1 MKHDLV
7 ETMTEV
13 NYKKIKQYIADSKK
27 RDKAGNPEQ
36 IYLIHG
42 EELLC
47 KSALNEL
54 LDFLLPP
61 GDRSVGQHVF
71 DGGNENIPDAI
82 EQCRTYSLLGGARVV
97 CIYDSRI
104 FYSRQD
110 SL

>member
-1 MKHDLV
+1 
-7 ETMTEV
+7 
-13 NYKKIKQYIADSKK
+13 
-27 RDKAGNPEQ
+27 
-36 IYLIHG
+36 
-42 EELLC
+42 
-47 KSALNEL
+47 

-82 EQCRTYSLLGGARVV
+82 EQCSTYSLLGGAKVV

-110 SL
+110 SLKIFENAKKAYDKK